1 MLPLA
6 SGFLARGRRPG
17 AVGAANY
24 TYCEAPRSARHRGGL
39 VSLESSAYLTDKCEV
54 QNRDVTGGRAVF
66 ARDVIEQGELIA
78 IWSGRIVGADE
89 LDELPPE
96 IRRHTVQ
103 VEEALYLASITEA
116 EPPDFINHSCEP
128 NAGLDGQI
136 AIVALQRI
144 QPGDEV
150 TIDYAM
156 CDGSPY
162 DEFECGCGSAI
173 CRGRVTGDDWRNPI
187 LWERYAGHFS
197 PYLERRIKAL
207 KRQRFRRK
215 RGLVAVGTEATGNTA

>member
-1 MLPLA
+1 M
-6 SGFLARGRRPG
+6 
-17 AVGAANY
+17 
-24 TYCEAPRSARHRGGL
+24 
-39 VSLESSAYLTDKCEV
+39 SLKSSAYLTAKCEV

-78 IWSGRIVGADE
+78 VWSGRIVGVAE

-103 VEEALYLASITEA
+103 IEEGLYLASVNA
-116 EPPDFINHSCEP
+116 HEPPDYINHSCEP
-128 NAGLDGQI
+128 NAGLEGQI

-162 DEFECGCGSAI
+162 DEFECACGSAI
-173 CRGRVTGDDWRNPI
+173 CRGRVTGDDWRIPT

-207 KRQRFRRK
+207 KRRRFRRK